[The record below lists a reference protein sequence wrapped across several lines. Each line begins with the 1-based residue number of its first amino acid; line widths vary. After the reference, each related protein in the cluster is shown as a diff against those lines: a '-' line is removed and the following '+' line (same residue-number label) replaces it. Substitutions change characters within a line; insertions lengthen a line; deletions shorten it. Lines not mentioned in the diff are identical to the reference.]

1 MKRKI
6 AIVLSA
12 LLIASLLA
20 SCSGGDTAPSKV
32 MAEYESRNGYTVS
45 YPEEYEPSSLSH
57 DVDFVIM
64 DSVSGSSVTIQTKR
78 NISEVTEES
87 FAEEMAADGMN
98 IEIESFETELIGENE
113 ATVISYT
120 YNENEITEVIYF
132 VGKKAYFA
140 TYTELPGAHSE
151 FCKDMLAVIRSLTF

>member
-6 AIVLSA
+6 AIILAA

-20 SCSGGDTAPSKV
+20 SCAGGGKEIAKV
-32 MAEYESRNGYTVS
+32 MTEYESRNGYTVS

-64 DSVSGSSVTIQTKR
+64 DSVSGSSATIQTKR
-78 NISEVTEES
+78 NVDEITEEG
-87 FAEEMAADGMN
+87 FIEEMASDGME

-151 FCKDMLAVIRSLTF
+151 FSKDMLGVIRSLTF